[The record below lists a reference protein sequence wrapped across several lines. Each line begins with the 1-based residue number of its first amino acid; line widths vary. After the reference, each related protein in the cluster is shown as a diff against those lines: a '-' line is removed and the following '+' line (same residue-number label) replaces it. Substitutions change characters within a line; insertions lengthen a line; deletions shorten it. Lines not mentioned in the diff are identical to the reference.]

1 MTNATLVAGGGPES
15 ADPVS
20 AALVASVGTSGW
32 FALFDARRQCVR
44 LHRGALGG
52 VPERLLGLLPV
63 DSARAPALTAVL
75 DTTGLVATVI
85 DSGQSFDRQCVF
97 DDPRVGPRVFEFQ
110 FRPVVAERRVTG
122 AMIRSTES
130 TGHIARN
137 RALHLQGQLLEA
149 MGEAAL
155 LVDAHGEVRLTN
167 PACESMFGYG
177 PGSLVGRAVGELGPA
192 LVAALQRTAR
202 SVSSAR
208 STPITIECV
217 ARDGR
222 RVFVTC
228 SCGTLRVHGIE
239 HTLAILS
246 DVTERRRLEHEVLEI
261 EVRERERIARD
272 LHDGLGQELTGV
284 SLLLKGI
291 ETSLPA
297 ASALARERL
306 AQVGELV
313 AELIRSTREIA
324 SGIFAPPIA
333 ADGLPF
339 ALRGLAAR
347 SAQRA
352 SIDVQFDSEPMVAA
366 VFVLD
371 PAVLT
376 HLYRIAQEATTN
388 ALRHSL
394 ATEIRIQLCQD
405 ESSLRLVVR
414 DNGKGFALQG
424 SGSNGTGLRIMRF
437 RAQAIDGRL
446 SVESA
451 PGRGT
456 TVSCTLPRSR
466 SQASA

>member
-1 MTNATLVAGGGPES
+1 MSDGVPGADTTLEYAESLSATLLSSLDA
-15 ADPVS
+15 
-20 AALVASVGTSGW
+20 SGW
-32 FALFDARRQCVR
+32 FALFNGHRQCIRV
-44 LHRGALGG
+44 HRGSLGR
-52 VPERLLGLLPV
+52 VPEGLLGLGVAATETDRSPV
-63 DSARAPALTAVL
+63 DAGELIRSVL
-75 DTTGLVATVI
+75 D
-85 DSGQSFDRQCVF
+85 SGRPVERECVF
-97 DDPRVGPRVFEFQ
+97 DDPRVGPRAFEFQ
-110 FRPVVAERRVTG
+110 FCPIVENRRAVGAVVRC
-122 AMIRSTES
+122 TES
-130 TGHIARN
+130 TVRVARM
-137 RALHLQGQLLEA
+137 RALHLQGQLLGA
-149 MGEAAL
+149 MSEAAV
-155 LVDAHGEVRLTN
+155 LVDSKGEIRLTN

-192 LVAALQRTAR
+192 LVAALQRAAR

-208 STPITIECV
+208 STPITIECM

-297 ASALARERL
+297 AGALARERL

-352 SIDVQFDSEPMVAA
+352 SIDVQFDSEPLAAA

-414 DNGKGFALQG
+414 DNGKGFAPEG
-424 SGSNGTGLRIMRF
+424 NASNGTGLRIMRF

-456 TVSCTLPRSR
+456 TVSCTLPRG
-466 SQASA
+466 